1 MSDIRKIGVVDSSGM
16 GMSKEK
22 AEVYINGLS
31 LGEITSDEFE
41 ILDLEGEQ
49 ISVPQEPLD
58 NPSTFTI
65 TQPLKIAECCF
76 IPIDKFEKA
85 KQQPWR
91 RRNKNTK
98 V

>member
-1 MSDIRKIGVVDSSGM
+1 MSSVRKIGVVDSSGM

-22 AEVYINGLS
+22 AEVYVNGFS

-58 NPSTFTI
+58 DPSTFT
-65 TQPLKIAECCF
+65 QPFKIAECCF
-76 IPIDKFEKA
+76 IPIDKFDKA